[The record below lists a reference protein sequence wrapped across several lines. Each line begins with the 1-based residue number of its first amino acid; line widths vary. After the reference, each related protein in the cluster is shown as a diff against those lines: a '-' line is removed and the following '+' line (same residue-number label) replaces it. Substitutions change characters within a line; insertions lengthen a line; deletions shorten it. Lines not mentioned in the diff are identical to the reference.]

1 MLDVLVIC
9 PVYNHE
15 KYIRSCLD
23 GIVKQEVNF
32 VFKAYVHDDCS
43 TDRSAAIIAEYAE
56 KYPDIIVPLFEEENQ
71 HSKGDNA
78 RIIEYPESKYI
89 AECEGDDYWCDCH
102 KLQKQYD
109 YMEAHPECSMVLHN
123 TRIES
128 VSDGSRDELFFHKNE
143 VFRMSEEDIFD
154 KWLVHTSSFFFRNNF
169 ERVPKWAKWYY
180 SSDYTMLAVAYAHGP
195 LDVLP
200 DVMSVYRC
208 ENPHGATEKNLKSDL
223 MVMIEKTRGRERF
236 LKQYLDHYSVDSGAE
251 NVIRNRI
258 AAINESTALQELTI
272 RIQECSLSNSSDEEK
287 ISWLIQRLNDPLIRK
302 ACLDPSAGTE
312 NIVAGLYFKNLAK
325 TVELFITSLNSST
338 KKSIHFTLLTWFARY
353 YGTEEKE
360 KDFLLAISASP
371 ENTVGWGVM
380 ITGNAEERKQK
391 ALLVANACQSEEDF
405 ERLNEFKLKI
415 VEASQ
420 RNNIESFKENLENAM
435 ELNSL
440 DRDLLYYKAY
450 MNYALGDVAA
460 ALDEIGIYNLFYGMD
475 DDVKQLYLD
484 LCSEME

>member
-23 GIVKQEVNF
+23 GIVQQEVNF

-43 TDRSAAIIAEYAE
+43 TDCSAAIIAEYAE
-56 KYPDIIVPLFEEENQ
+56 KYPDIIVPIFEEENQ
-71 HSKGDNA
+71 HSKGENA
-78 RIIEYPESKYI
+78 RIIEYPDSKYM

-123 TRIES
+123 TRIENI
-128 VSDGSRDELFFHKNE
+128 SDGTSDEQFFYNKNA
-143 VFRMSEEDIFD
+143 FRMTEEDIFD
-154 KWLVHTSSFFFRNNF
+154 KWMVHTSSYFFRNNF

-180 SSDYTMLAVAYAHGP
+180 SSDYTMLAVAYTHGS

-208 ENPHGATEKNLKSDL
+208 GNPHGATEKNLKSDL

-236 LKQYLDHYSVDSGAE
+236 LTEYLDHYHVSYEAE
-251 NVIRNRI
+251 KVIRNRI
-258 AAINESTALQELTI
+258 AAIHESTALQELNL
-272 RIQECSLSNSSDEEK
+272 RIAEYSLVNSSEK
-287 ISWLIQRLNDPLIRK
+287 DKVEWVTKKLNDPLIRK
-302 ACLDPSAGTE
+302 ACLDPTPGTE
-312 NIVAGLYFKNLAK
+312 NTVAQLYLSNLAK
-325 TVELFITSLNSST
+325 TVGVLLGTLNEMR
-338 KKSIHFTLLTWFARY
+338 KSIHFTFLSWFARY
-353 YGTEEKE
+353 YGSEVKE
-360 KDFLLAISASP
+360 KDFLLALSAAP

-380 ITGNAEERKQK
+380 ISGNWEERKQK
-391 ALLVANACQSEEDF
+391 ALLAANTCQNDKDYTLLKEY
-405 ERLNEFKLKI
+405 KAKI

-420 RNNIESFKENLENAM
+420 NNDLESFKENLQYAM

-440 DRDLLYYKAY
+440 DKDLLYFKAY
-450 MNYALGDVAA
+450 MHYAVGDVDV

-475 DDVKQLYLD
+475 EDVKQLYLD
-484 LCSEME
+484 LSSEI

>member
-9 PVYNHE
+9 LVYNHE
-15 KYIRSCLD
+15 KYIRTCLE
-23 GIVKQEVNF
+23 GIIHQEVDF
-32 VFKAYVHDDCS
+32 IFKAYVHDDCS
-43 TDRSAAIIAEYAE
+43 TDQSARILAEYAE
-56 KYPDIIVPLFEEENQ
+56 KYPDIIVPLYEEENQ
-71 HSKGDNA
+71 FSKGESA
-78 RIIEYPESKYI
+78 RVIQYPESKYV
-89 AECEGDDYWCDCH
+89 AVCEADDYWCDWH
-102 KLQKQYD
+102 KLQKQFD
-109 YMEAHPECSMVLHN
+109 YMEEHPECSMVLHN

-128 VSDGSRDELFFHKNE
+128 VSNGSRNELFFYNKAI
-143 VFRMSEEDIFD
+143 FRMSEEAIFD
-154 KWLVHTSSFFFRNNF
+154 KWMVHYSSYFYRNSY
-169 ERVPKWAKWYY
+169 EIIPKWAKWYW
-180 SSDYTMLAVAYAHGP
+180 SGDYTMLAIAYIHGFI
-195 LDVLP
+195 DVLP

-208 ENPHGATEKNLKSDL
+208 ENPCGETERILNSGLES
-223 MVMIEKTRGRERF
+223 MIEKIRGRERF
-236 LKQYLDHYSVDSGAE
+236 LIEYLDHYQVNSRAE
-251 NVIRNRI
+251 VVIRNRI
-258 AAINESTALQELTI
+258 AAIRESTALQELTI
-272 RIQECSLSNSSDEEK
+272 KIKECSMTNSSDGEK
-287 ISWLIQRLNDPLIRK
+287 VTWLIQKLNDPLIRK
-302 ACLDPSAGTE
+302 AGLDPSPGTE
-312 NIVAGLYFKNLAK
+312 NLVAPLYLRNLARAVGTVISTFKND
-325 TVELFITSLNSST
+325 T

-420 RNNIESFKENLENAM
+420 SNNIESFKENLNYAM
-435 ELNSL
+435 ELNAL
-440 DRDLLYYKAY
+440 DRELLYYKAY

-484 LCSEME
+484 LCSE